1 MKKLM
6 LIINPAA
13 GRGAYEKEIGK
24 ALNTLYNGGC
34 LPSVYFTQAAGD
46 AVRLAAEHAADY
58 DIICCIGGDGT
69 LSETVSGLMQTPK
82 RPPIGYFPLGTT
94 NDVATTLGLP
104 KNDMP
109 RAAAVICGGRTVD
122 FDVGCFGEAE
132 HFTYVAAFGAFTDV
146 SYETPQEQKQALGHL
161 AYVLEGMTRLPRL
174 TSYHCFVSLD
184 NGPEEEHSVLFGG
197 VMNSTS
203 VAGLV
208 RLDTERVQL
217 DDGLFEV
224 VLVRN
229 PRSVAD
235 FKQLLAEAK
244 RSDFLQGEF
253 LSVRQ
258 ARSVRFRFDTPVP
271 WTRDGESGGA
281 FTEVTLRNSARAV
294 QFMV

>member
-13 GRGAYEKEIGK
+13 GRGAYEQEIGR
-24 ALNTLYNGGC
+24 ALHTLYGGGC
-34 LPSVYFTQAAGD
+34 LPTVYFTEATGD
-46 AVRLAAEHAADY
+46 AVRLAAAHAADY
-58 DIICCIGGDGT
+58 DIVCCIGGDGT
-69 LSETVSGLMQTPK
+69 LSETVSGLMQAPV

-109 RAAAVICGGRTVD
+109 RAAEVICAGRAVD
-122 FDVGCFGEAE
+122 FDVGCFGEKE
-132 HFTYVAAFGAFTDV
+132 YFTYVAAFGAFTDV

-174 TSYHCFVSLD
+174 TSYRCWVSLD
-184 NGPEEEHSVLFGG
+184 GGPEEEHSVLFGG

-208 RLDTERVQL
+208 RLDSERVQL

-235 FKQLLAEAK
+235 FKQLLGEAK
-244 RSDFLQGEF
+244 RSDFTQGEF
-253 LSVRQ
+253 LFVRQ
-258 ARSVRFRFDTPVP
+258 ARSVRFRFETPVP

-281 FTEVTLRNSARAV
+281 FEEVTLCNSARAV
-294 QFMV
+294 QFLV